1 MTIAI
6 ASLLDL
12 DQAPESK
19 KIWNLMLERCNYSG
33 LLPLP
38 IPHFSWQVAGVY
50 SMDQL
55 LPAIESL
62 AMTWNQFS
70 VRTSG
75 LGFFTGE
82 TPVLYLPII
91 KTRELLEKHEE
102 LWHLCSG
109 YAKDLS
115 LHYSPE
121 NWMPHITIIHQK
133 FSFEGV
139 SCVVEDLYQKNL
151 GMEFKVEKVEI
162 IYQNENDEGIK
173 AEFSL
178 QKG

>member
-19 KIWNLMLERCNYSG
+19 KVWDLMLERCNHMG
-33 LLPLP
+33 LLPVP
-38 IPHFSWQVAGVY
+38 IPHFSWQVAGNY
-50 SMDQL
+50 ALDQL

-62 AMTWNQFS
+62 ALTWREFS

-75 LGFFTGE
+75 LGLFSGE

-91 KTRELLEKHEE
+91 KTRELLEKHDE
-102 LWHLCSG
+102 LWDLCSG
-109 YAKDLS
+109 FAVDLS
-115 LHYSPE
+115 LHYSPQ

-133 FSFEGV
+133 FSFENV
-139 SCVVEDLYQKNL
+139 SCVIKDLYQKDL
-151 GMEFKVEKVEI
+151 GMEFRVQKVEI
-162 IYQNENDEGIK
+162 IYQNDDEEGIK